1 MAVKTRAPE
10 VVEKGTVIKRSKL
23 NMVEQTRKELGLS
36 QEIFARLIGV
46 SSRSISGWERGA
58 AINEVSARRVK
69 EMNRLAIELKKV
81 MRPEFIRDWLV
92 NPIEDLGGISP
103 LETVERGE
111 NDRLWRTVF
120 HLGSGIPI

>member
-1 MAVKTRAPE
+1 MESAGAVPHR
-10 VVEKGTVIKRSKL
+10 
-23 NMVEQTRKELGLS
+23 
-36 QEIFARLIGV
+36 IFARLIGV
-46 SSRSISGWERGA
+46 TSRSISGWERGA

-69 EMNRLAIELKKV
+69 EMRRLAKALKKV
-81 MRPEFIRDWLV
+81 MKPEFIPVWLV

-111 NDRLWRTVF
+111 NDRLWQTVF